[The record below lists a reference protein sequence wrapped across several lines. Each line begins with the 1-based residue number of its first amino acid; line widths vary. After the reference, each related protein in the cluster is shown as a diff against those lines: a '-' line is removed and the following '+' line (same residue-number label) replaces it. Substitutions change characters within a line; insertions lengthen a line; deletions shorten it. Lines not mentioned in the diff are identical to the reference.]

1 MDPLFMIAYGALGLF
16 VGFAA
21 GLLGIGGGGIMVPVF
36 SMLFAMQGFTSE
48 GIMHLSLGTS
58 MATIIF
64 TSFASMRA
72 HYKKRNIQ
80 TDMAMRIAM
89 GVLAG
94 TFAATFLASYLQGVY
109 LALFFAAFM
118 IWVAVTMFRKND
130 YPHNPAPHGL
140 LGNIASGGVIGA
152 ISALVSIGGGSLSVP
167 YLMHQNL
174 GIARAIGTS
183 AAIGFPI
190 AISGT
195 LGYLLNGW
203 SHTDMAHYVLGY
215 VYLPA
220 VVVVAL
226 TSALTA
232 PLGVKYA
239 TTLPVGTLKKIFGIL
254 AVALSI
260 KMVWGMMASY

>member
-1 MDPLFMIAYGALGLF
+1 MEPLFIVAYAVLGLF

-21 GLLGIGGGGIMVPVF
+21 GLLGIGGGGIMVPIF
-36 SMLFAMQGFTSE
+36 AMLFAMQGFANES
-48 GIMHLSLGTS
+48 IMHLSLGTS

-72 HYKKRNIQ
+72 HYRKHNIQ
-80 TDMAMRIAM
+80 TDLAVKIAM

-94 TFAATFLASYLQGVY
+94 TFVATFVASYLKGIY
-109 LALFFAAFM
+109 LALFFALFM
-118 IWVAVTMFRKND
+118 GWVALSMFFKRD
-130 YPHNPAPHGL
+130 YPHNTKPHATAGKIL
-140 LGNIASGGVIGA
+140 SGVFIGA

-167 YLMHQNL
+167 YLMHQN
-174 GIARAIGTS
+174 IPISRAIGTS

-195 LGYLLNGW
+195 LGYLINGW
-203 SHTDMAHYVLGY
+203 SHTDPTHWVVGY

-220 VVVVAL
+220 VLLVAIGS
-226 TSALTA
+226 TLTA

-239 TTLPVGTLKKIFGIL
+239 TTLPVGTLKKIFGVL
-254 AVALSI
+254 ALALSV
-260 KMVWGMMASY
+260 KMVVGVM

>member
-1 MDPLFMIAYGALGLF
+1 MPRYFCICAMTVRHWGWTPIPSPPSAPKSVITSYSIHYTKLYDLGLF

-80 TDMAMRIAM
+80 TDMAMRIAV

-130 YPHNPAPHGL
+130 Y
-140 LGNIASGGVIGA
+140 
-152 ISALVSIGGGSLSVP
+152 LV
-167 YLMHQNL
+167 
-174 GIARAIGTS
+174 
-183 AAIGFPI
+183 
-190 AISGT
+190 
-195 LGYLLNGW
+195 
-203 SHTDMAHYVLGY
+203 
-215 VYLPA
+215 
-220 VVVVAL
+220 
-226 TSALTA
+226 
-232 PLGVKYA
+232 
-239 TTLPVGTLKKIFGIL
+239 
-254 AVALSI
+254 
-260 KMVWGMMASY
+260 